1 MILMLLRIVIIVT
14 VIGGMTFP
22 GKTVETS
29 RAGAAESADV
39 YISLSAIGGFP
50 QNRAMSLAGREV
62 NKTTVSNSAGGGFK
76 VGIFPEFTHRALGVE
91 LEYFG
96 TTGKL
101 SALIPQ
107 DGSEGKASSGLTVL
121 NSMINLVLR
130 HSLQGFRPYVGFGF
144 GYSGGILHGAD
155 FPGRPNSDVE
165 STAAFAYQFIGG
177 LQWSLTSKTF
187 IFSEYKH
194 FVANFHWK
202 ALSLEYRANYVL
214 VGFGWSF

>member
-1 MILMLLRIVIIVT
+1 MILMLLRIVVIVT
-14 VIGGMTFP
+14 VVDGMTFR

-29 RAGAAESADV
+29 RAAAAESADV

-62 NKTTVSNSAGGGFK
+62 PNTTVSNSAGAGFK
-76 VGIFPEFTHRALGVE
+76 VGIFPDLTHRAVGVE

-107 DGSEGKASSGLTVL
+107 NGSGVKVSSGMTVL

-130 HSLQGFRPYVGFGF
+130 HSIKGFRPYVGFGF
-144 GYSGGILHGAD
+144 GYSGAILHDAD
-155 FPGRPNSDVE
+155 FPGRPDPDVD

-177 LQWSLTSKTF
+177 LQWSISDKTF

-194 FVANFHWK
+194 FVTSFHWE